1 MFGSLRDVRIPLI
14 TTQQM
19 REVDRLM
26 TEKYGIQLLQLM
38 ENAGRNLAE
47 LVRKLLGNSVQDKH
61 VIVARERETTRVE
74 GWSRSGI
81 WLVTC
86 TWLISACRM
95 LCTAT

>member
-1 MFGSLRDVRIPLI
+1 MLGSVRDVRIPLI

-47 LVRKLLGNSVQDKH
+47 WQ
-61 VIVARERETTRVE
+61 
-74 GWSRSGI
+74 SRHK
-81 WLVTC
+81 
-86 TWLISACRM
+86 
-95 LCTAT
+95 